1 MLIKHSKNPFTFLC
15 TLVLSCATLQS
26 SASDMQSV
34 ALFVDDQIKKSQD
47 SNSAIYARENLSA
60 SLSGNGFLVI
70 THETVGKS
78 LKNFSIDGK
87 STNPYASLSDNSIQT
102 LSQQL
107 GADYFLLLTLNSFSS
122 EIKDLPNF
130 DRKIYTHRLD
140 ANFRLASSLN
150 SGTIL
155 GKNISATKR
164 IPVTSKISIQSG
176 KQSIINELIDEIAG
190 EILEHI
196 DKTEY
201 FKEILPVAA
210 DNHRVRNL
218 EQETR
223 RPSPSSKG
231 VGVIISAKL
240 QNLTWPEISKDD
252 KQNLSLTGTTYQLEA
267 SDAEIE
273 IDGVFVGNCS
283 PTESI
288 FIKPGLRRLKV
299 IRSGFT
305 VEEKVINAYEGLQ
318 LKLQLTPTD
327 EEYKLWQS
335 QIAFLQSIKI
345 GEKLTDAE
353 VRKAEGMY
361 EFLKNSKYELPQNI
375 TFKSLY

>member
-1 MLIKHSKNPFTFLC
+1 
-15 TLVLSCATLQS
+15 
-26 SASDMQSV
+26 MQSV

-47 SNSAIYARENLSA
+47 SSSAIYARENLSA
-60 SLSGNGFLVI
+60 SLPGNGFLVI

-87 STNPYASLSDNSIQT
+87 STNLYASLSDNSIQT

-150 SGTIL
+150 SGTVL

-196 DKTEY
+196 DKTEH

-210 DNHRVRNL
+210 DNNRVRNL

-231 VGVIISAKL
+231 VRVIISAKL

-327 EEYKLWQS
+327 EEYKRWQS

-353 VRKAEGMY
+353 VKKAEGMY